1 METNID
7 PLCSKKVGQTN
18 KRIVNFRHILASKN
32 PIDRTNHP
40 SQDVKVNM
48 TFVKDQ
54 LKQIT
59 LGCTETCVV
68 TEIEKSKMKMSN
80 DDIPN

>member
-18 KRIVNFRHILASKN
+18 KGVVSFRHILASKN

-40 SQDVKVNM
+40 PLDIKVDM
-48 TFVKDQ
+48 TFVKD
-54 LKQIT
+54 
-59 LGCTETCVV
+59 
-68 TEIEKSKMKMSN
+68 
-80 DDIPN
+80 

>member
-18 KRIVNFRHILASKN
+18 KGVVSFRHILASKN

-40 SQDVKVNM
+40 PLDIKVDM
-48 TFVKDQ
+48 TFVSTDSEAPIDNVLSRNRIFKRN
-54 LKQIT
+54 IIVIS
-59 LGCTETCVV
+59 G
-68 TEIEKSKMKMSN
+68 
-80 DDIPN
+80 